1 MASHA
6 LNLIHQTNARGLS
19 VQQASKDMAAV
30 PGFQQALRDQ
40 RATLVQFAQLWPDE
54 IRFEKRGTQ
63 NIMFAIKPAPPKE
76 PRVALAPRPQEPG
89 ERLNERNARLDA
101 LLAASRARE
110 DAAREQRKKDKNA
123 ILTQLRATRPR
134 TPDDLAPT
142 RVFAAPREPEAE
154 PAPRPREPFLR
165 LRRPAEP

>member
-1 MASHA
+1 MHQVQSAGASGRVVDTEGNSFRMSMVKAIPKNTAFVPVPEFAMGGSRKVEDRRREA
-6 LNLIHQTNARGLS
+6 LQQWLPTLLDLIRQMNARGLS

-76 PRVALAPRPQEPG
+76 PRVALAPRPQEPE
-89 ERLNERNARLDA
+89 ERKVERDTRLD
-101 LLAASRARE
+101 L
-110 DAAREQRKKDKNA
+110 
-123 ILTQLRATRPR
+123 
-134 TPDDLAPT
+134 
-142 RVFAAPREPEAE
+142 
-154 PAPRPREPFLR
+154 
-165 LRRPAEP
+165 